1 MKAVTVNELGTRP
14 AVRDDLPA
22 PTPSP
27 GDVLVRVRASS
38 ANRVDTAI
46 AAGMLSGMVEHEFPV
61 TLGRDYAGVAERAG
75 AEVR

>member
-38 ANRVDTAI
+38 AGWKI
-46 AAGMLSGMVEHEFPV
+46 AVGLRQPLGFAPRHAYVLEDYVMASGG
-61 TLGRDYAGVAERAG
+61 LL
-75 AEVR
+75 